1 MLILKRIMVDSVEID
16 NQLKQIK
23 QEVID
28 CKKCPLY
35 KGRILPVIGIG
46 NHQAK
51 IVFIGEAPGAS
62 EDRTGIPF
70 CGTSG
75 RILDDLLEGIGIKK
89 KGVYICNILKC
100 RPPQNRDPLKE
111 EIETCTEYLERQIEI
126 IKPDVICTLGRFSM
140 NYIMEKFGLGD
151 LIEPISKIKGKVFET
166 DYFSKKIKIIPLYHP
181 AVAAY
186 NGSKRKE
193 LEEDIKVL
201 IDFK

>member
-1 MLILKRIMVDSVEID
+1 MVDSVEID